1 MSAEDR
7 RPEADSPSG
16 VSGVSYVMPVLNE
29 VAEIRA
35 AVESL
40 VAQDYEGPFEVIL
53 ALGPSVDGTN
63 EVVAQMAADDA
74 RIRSI
79 PNPEGSTPA
88 GLNVAI
94 LASRYPVT
102 VRVDAHSILPP
113 EYTRIAVAT
122 LERSGADNV
131 GGIMHAEGR
140 SPFEKAVARAYGS
153 RVGLGGTPH
162 HVGGKEGPAETAYL
176 GVFLRHRLVEVGL
189 FDENIKRGQ
198 DWELNRRLRATGG
211 VVWFTPALTVTY
223 RPRPSLRTLV
233 RQFVAT
239 GIWRGELVRRF
250 AFANSLRYLVPPVMV
265 LGVLL
270 GFVAGILGL
279 IGLGVGTGLAWA
291 TLGFIVPAIYVVFV
305 VVATLASARAED
317 GKTRA
322 WFLVVL
328 PCIHFGWGIGFVA
341 GFLTLTK
348 NITAHVGR

>member
-1 MSAEDR
+1 MTSAD
-7 RPEADSPSG
+7 ADSRR
-16 VSGVSYVMPVLNE
+16 VSDGLTGVSYVMPVLNE
-29 VAEIRA
+29 IDEIRA

-63 EVVAQMAADDA
+63 EVVAEMAAADR

-79 PNPEGSTPA
+79 SNPVGSTPA

-94 LASRYPVT
+94 LASQYPVT
-102 VRVDAHSILPP
+102 VRVDAHSVLPTD
-113 EYTRIAVAT
+113 YTRIAVAT
-122 LERSGADNV
+122 LENSGADNV
-131 GGIMHAEGR
+131 GGIMLAAGR
-140 SPFEKAVARAYGS
+140 TPFEKAVARAYGS

-162 HVGGKEGPAETAYL
+162 HVGGREGPAETAYL
-176 GVFLRHRLVEVGL
+176 GVFLRRRLVEVGL

-211 VVWFTPALTVTY
+211 TVWFTPRLTVTY

-250 AFANSLRYLVPPVMV
+250 AFANSLRYLVPPLMVVGTV
-265 LGVLL
+265 LGL
-270 GFVAGILGL
+270 VAGIAGL
-279 IGLGVGTGLAWA
+279 VGVALGTGLAWA
-291 TLGFIVPAIYVVFV
+291 LVGFAIPLVYLLFV
-305 VVATLASARAED
+305 VVGTVASTRGEDAR
-317 GKTRA
+317 TRW

-328 PCIHFGWGIGFVA
+328 PCIHFGWGLGFVA
-341 GFLTLTK
+341 GFLKLTK

>member
-1 MSAEDR
+1 M
-7 RPEADSPSG
+7 
-16 VSGVSYVMPVLNE
+16 GVSYVMPVLNE
-29 VAEIRA
+29 VHEIRS

-40 VAQDYEGPFEVIL
+40 VAQDYDGPFEVIL

-63 EVVAQMAADDA
+63 EIVAEMATADP

-79 PNPEGSTPA
+79 PNPVGSTPA

-94 LASRYPVT
+94 LESKYPVT
-102 VRVDAHSILPP
+102 VRVDAHSVLPAD
-113 EYTRIAVAT
+113 YTRIAVET
-122 LERSGADNV
+122 LLRSGADNV
-131 GGIMHAEGR
+131 GGIMQAAGR
-140 SPFEKAVARAYGS
+140 TPFEKAVARAYGS

-162 HVGGKEGPAETAYL
+162 HVGGKEGPADTAYL
-176 GVFLRHRLVEVGL
+176 GVFQRHRLIEVGL

-211 VVWFTPALTVTY
+211 TVWFTPALTVIY

-250 AFANSLRYLVPPVMV
+250 GVAGSARYLVPPVMV
-265 LGVLL
+265 LGVAL
-270 GFVAGILGL
+270 GLVAGIVGL
-279 IGLGVGTGLAWA
+279 VGLATHAGAVWA
-291 TLGFIVPAIYVVFV
+291 LVGFVIPLVYVVFV
-305 VVATLASARAED
+305 IVAAVVTGRGDGARS
-317 GKTRA
+317 RW

-328 PCIHFGWGIGFVA
+328 PCIHFGWGLGFVA
-341 GFLTLTK
+341 GFLALTK